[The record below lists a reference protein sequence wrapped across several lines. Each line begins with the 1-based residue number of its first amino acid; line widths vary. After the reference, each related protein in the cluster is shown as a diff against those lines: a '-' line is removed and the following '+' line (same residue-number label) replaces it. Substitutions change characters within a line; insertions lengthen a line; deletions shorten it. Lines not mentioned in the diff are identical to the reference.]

1 MVQELINQE
10 KVFIPLVPEGEIRA
24 LARRIKPVVEFQG
37 KILHYI
43 KPVDIFADAY
53 TWEPKAAKKATGLV
67 PLCEIK
73 TYHAFGN
80 RKFFKPSVA
89 EVLAQIPARLHR
101 EVVAFEIIASPE
113 MPEDFGWD
121 EKAFEAGYH
130 VATTRLYSDS

>member
-1 MVQELINQE
+1 MVQELITE
-10 KVFIPLVPEGEIRA
+10 ERVFVPLVPENEIRA
-24 LARRIKPVVEFQG
+24 LARRIRPVVEFRG
-37 KILHYI
+37 KVLHYI
-43 KPVDIFADAY
+43 KPVDIFIDAY

-67 PLCEIK
+67 PVCDIK
-73 TYHAFGN
+73 TYHAFGK

-101 EVVAFEIIASPE
+101 EVVAFEIIASPG

-121 EKAFEAGYH
+121 QCAFEAGYH